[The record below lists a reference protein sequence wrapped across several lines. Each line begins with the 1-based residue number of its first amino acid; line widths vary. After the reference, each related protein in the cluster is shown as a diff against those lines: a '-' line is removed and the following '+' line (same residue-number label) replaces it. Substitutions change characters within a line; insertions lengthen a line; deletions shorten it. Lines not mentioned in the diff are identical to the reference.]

1 MDPAWKEY
9 FFSKTILCDKLHDSR
24 TLFVRD
30 ENIHTHTYCSTNM
43 QLFFSQASGK
53 MSLRSR

>member
-30 ENIHTHTYCSTNM
+30 ENIHTHTHIVQQTCSY
-43 QLFFSQASGK
+43 FSVK
-53 MSLRSR
+53 LLVK